1 MTDLEIAALD
11 APASRSGLAQAVR
24 AEWLKLFSLRS
35 TFWTLLV
42 TLAGSLLV
50 TVLSTNGNGHHPR
63 AYYQGFDPTNQSL
76 TGLTIAVLS
85 IGVLGALAATG
96 EYGTG
101 TIRSS
106 LAAVPRRGVFYV
118 AKLLVTGVVALV
130 VGEVI
135 CFACFGVGQAVLAH
149 GGAPTAA
156 LSDPGVL
163 RALILSGA
171 FLAMLGVGALA
182 LGVVVRHTAG
192 ALATYVG
199 LTFLL
204 PLLLQRLPSQP
215 GRFTPILM
223 LANSVAAV
231 VHHGGAFG
239 SGSPVGWGTGVVL
252 MAFYAAVVVA
262 GASVLLSRRD
272 A

>member
-1 MTDLEIAALD
+1 MTDLELAALD
-11 APASRSGLAQAVR
+11 APASRSGLVQAVR
-24 AEWLKLFSLRS
+24 AEWVKLFSLRS

-50 TVLSTNGNGHHPR
+50 TVLSANSSGHHPR
-63 AYYQGFDPTNQSL
+63 GSYQGFDPTNQSL
-76 TGLTIAVLS
+76 SGLTIAVLT

-106 LAAVPRRGVFYV
+106 LAAVPRRPVFYL
-118 AKLLVTGVVALV
+118 AKLLVTGAVALV

-135 CFACFGVGQAVLAH
+135 TFACFGVGQAVLAH
-149 GGAPTAA
+149 GGAPTAG
-156 LSDPGVL
+156 LTDPGVL
-163 RALILSGA
+163 RALTLSGA

-204 PLLLQRLPSQP
+204 PLLLQRLSSRP

-231 VHHGGAFG
+231 VHQGDA
-239 SGSPVGWGTGVVL
+239 VGWGTAVGL
-252 MAFYAAVVVA
+252 MAFYAAAVVA
-262 GASVLLSRRD
+262 GAALLLSRRD